1 MDQENITFSEYHGKS
16 YTMTDLHILGYNISF
31 SYENSY
37 NYYDIDVDKILLLKK
52 SDNEYF
58 IRYNDVNK
66 NKIVPLQLKIENYS
80 FGELD
85 IFGYVDDGGV
95 TTDADI
101 GSNDKNFFIKC
112 REIWNKIIEL
122 MDIDNAS
129 NFVEHYFDENG
140 DDAEDEFIML
150 NIEKNTSAIRDKY
163 RNYLALVFKCVINNS
178 LQASL
183 VQYRY

>member
-1 MDQENITFSEYHGKS
+1 MDQENITFSKNQDKS
-16 YTMTDLHILGYNISF
+16 YAMTNLHILGYNISF
-31 SYENSY
+31 GYEDSD
-37 NYYDIDVDKILLLKK
+37 NYHDIDVDKILLLKK

-58 IRYNDVNK
+58 VRYNDVNK
-66 NKIVPLQLKIENYS
+66 NKIVPLQLKINNFS
-80 FGELD
+80 FGKLD
-85 IFGYVDDGGV
+85 IFAYDNADV
-95 TTDADI
+95 TADVDI
-101 GSNDKNFFIKC
+101 GSNDKKCFIKC

-163 RNYLALVFKCVINNS
+163 RNYLVLVFKCVINNS

>member
-66 NKIVPLQLKIENYS
+66 NKIVPLQLKIENY
-80 FGELD
+80 
-85 IFGYVDDGGV
+85 
-95 TTDADI
+95 
-101 GSNDKNFFIKC
+101 FFW
-112 REIWNKIIEL
+112 RTR
-122 MDIDNAS
+122 
-129 NFVEHYFDENG
+129 F
-140 DDAEDEFIML
+140 
-150 NIEKNTSAIRDKY
+150 
-163 RNYLALVFKCVINNS
+163 
-178 LQASL
+178 
-183 VQYRY
+183 

>member
-1 MDQENITFSEYHGKS
+1 MGQENLTFSKNQDKS
-16 YTMTDLHILGYNISF
+16 YIITDLNILGYNKSF
-31 SYENSY
+31 GYEDSY
-37 NYYDIDVDKILLLKK
+37 NYHDIDVDKILLLKK

-58 IRYNDVNK
+58 VRYNDVNK
-66 NKIVPLQLKIENYS
+66 NKIVPLQLKINNFS
-80 FGELD
+80 FGKLD
-85 IFGYVDDGGV
+85 IFAYDNADV
-95 TTDADI
+95 TADVDI
-101 GSNDKNFFIKC
+101 GSNDKKCFIKC